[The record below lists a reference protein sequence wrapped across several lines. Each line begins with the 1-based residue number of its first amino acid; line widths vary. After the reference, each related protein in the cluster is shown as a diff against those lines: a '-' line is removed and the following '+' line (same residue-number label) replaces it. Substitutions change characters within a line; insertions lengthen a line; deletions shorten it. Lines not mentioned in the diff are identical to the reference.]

1 MRHFLSIAFFTG
13 DKIIISYR
21 QSQKIFL
28 ISYLFWGVI
37 FWELTFVTFLRPI
50 AAQNIGDQITFKLE
64 RTYDYELKAQRQATL
79 TYLSKNVFYF
89 VADDQKSQVTLLDI
103 QNLAQEFEAVIYPKF
118 SEVFGLSEND
128 FQEIFPLKVIFTK
141 MPQNIAG
148 YFDNNQIRNE
158 IFLNSDNLK
167 YFKNIRVYLAH
178 EFQHLLTAYLK
189 DKKYNIKDETWL
201 NELRSEY
208 VPSFLGYYDDYP
220 NNLLAERVQDF
231 IQNPYDSFYPW
242 KNSRSN
248 YGSVALFG
256 NYFIDLIGK
265 DVLKNM
271 FKSDKIGLKLLDEI
285 AQKNKRE
292 SSQKLFH
299 NFALTAVLNN
309 QTELEELSF
318 KNKNLNFK
326 IAPEIEIKNILEFEI
341 VINAFDFTAIKIE
354 PFNGGKILSLLAD
367 TTNDPIYASFVLENN
382 NDSTFVFN
390 TELIKP
396 GQEKSF
402 YLPSAQEIKKALL
415 IISSAQEKNAL
426 EKIKVNFKEK
436 NSSNFLINNIVLPV
450 IKENTQPSLKISG
463 SGFLNPQIIFSN
475 GQEAIITSSSDKEI
489 VFIFPPLPKGRYSIQ
504 IKNLDRQ
511 TITLP
516 EMLTVIG
523 DLPENI
529 IAQTETGAK
538 FLARQQLLVPVDK
551 QNKLLYNKQII
562 SLSSEELMFYKITN
576 LVKAFGD
583 SKIYEIDQNGARHW
597 LKMSAKKFIQSGRK
611 WEDVFELT
619 QSELNSY
626 PLSYPITK

>member
-1 MRHFLSIAFFTG
+1 M
-13 DKIIISYR
+13 
-21 QSQKIFL
+21 